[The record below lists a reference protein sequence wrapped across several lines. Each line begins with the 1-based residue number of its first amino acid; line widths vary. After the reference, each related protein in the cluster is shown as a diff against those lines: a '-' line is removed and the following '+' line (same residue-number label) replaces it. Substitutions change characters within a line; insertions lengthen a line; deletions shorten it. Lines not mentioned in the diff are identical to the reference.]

1 MSRSAVIRRTT
12 AAVALLAVLALA
24 LPAGAA
30 PVRRQAPAPVASVGF
45 FDQVLTWLGLW
56 SGPTTATKPPV
67 RTKALST
74 SGSTTSSMTSGT
86 SSTDRGGAIDPWGGS

>member
-1 MSRSAVIRRTT
+1 MSRSVIRRTT
-12 AAVALLAVLALA
+12 AAIALLAVLALA

-30 PVRRQAPAPVASVGF
+30 PVRRHAAAPVASAGF

-67 RTKALST
+67 RAKAVST
-74 SGSTTSSMTSGT
+74 SSSTTSSFTSGT
-86 SSTDRGGAIDPWGGS
+86 TTLDRGGMIDPNGGS

>member
-1 MSRSAVIRRTT
+1 MSRSVIRRTT

-30 PVRRQAPAPVASVGF
+30 PVRRQSPASVASAGF
-45 FDQVLTWLGLW
+45 FDQVLAWLGLW
-56 SGPTTATKPPV
+56 TAPTTATKPPV
-67 RTKALST
+67 RAKALST
-74 SGSTTSSMTSGT
+74 SGSTTSSVTSGS

>member
-1 MSRSAVIRRTT
+1 MSRSVIRRAT
-12 AAVALLAVLALA
+12 AAVALLAVLGLA

-30 PVRRQAPAPVASVGF
+30 PVRRHVPAPEASAGF

-56 SGPTTATKPPV
+56 SGPAAPAKQPAHTKSVSTT
-67 RTKALST
+67 
-74 SGSTTSSMTSGT
+74 GSTTSAIAPSA